1 MANTYSYIKD
11 KSTIVEGETVTY
23 TITMVPDPIM
33 PIVELL
39 YWINIGTTVA
49 ADFSDNLNSGLV
61 NLVGNTATLTR
72 TAAIDVVSDPGETLI
87 IQLRTGS
94 TSGPLVYSPDGAQVI
109 VNEFLTITGIEV
121 EVRSATHMQLER
133 IKNDPFKGP
142 DKTKVLRLLY
152 KDKVEII
159 PASDCT
165 VLKYVYRYIRKPTPV
180 SLSGNVTFSLS
191 QHTHQEIVDEAIK
204 IALEGIEGRRNQTF
218 TPIIDN
224 QKE

>member
-1 MANTYSYIKD
+1 MPTYTYTKD

-23 TITMVPDPIM
+23 SVVTTDFGTGV
-33 PIVELL
+33 L
-39 YWINIGTTVA
+39 YWTNAGTTVA
-49 ADFSDNLNSGLV
+49 ADFSDNLNSGSIAIT
-61 NLVGNTATLTR
+61 NNVGTLTR
-72 TAAIDVVSDPGETLI
+72 TAAIDIVSDAGETLI
-87 IQLRTGS
+87 VQLRTVS
-94 TSGPLVYSPDGAQVI
+94 TSGTIVFEGSTVI
-109 VNEFLTITGIEV
+109 VNDYITINGIEV

-152 KDKVEII
+152 KNYVEII

-180 SLSGNVTFSLS
+180 NVSTGVTFSLS
-191 QHTHQEIVDEAIK
+191 EHTHQEIVDEAIK
-204 IALEGIEGRRNQTF
+204 IALEGIEGKRNQTF

>member
-1 MANTYSYIKD
+1 MPTYIYTKD

-23 TITMVPDPIM
+23 SVVTTDFGTGT
-33 PIVELL
+33 L
-39 YWINIGTTVA
+39 YWTNAGTTVA
-49 ADFSDNLNSGLV
+49 ADFSDNLNSGSIAIT
-61 NLVGNTATLTR
+61 NNVGTLTR
-72 TAAIDVVSDPGETLI
+72 TAAIDIVSDAGETLI
-87 IQLRTGS
+87 VQLRTIS
-94 TSGPLVYSPDGAQVI
+94 TSGTI
-109 VNEFLTITGIEV
+109 VFEGSTVTVNDYITINGIEV

-180 SLSGNVTFSLS
+180 NVSTGVTFSLS
-191 QHTHQEIVDEAIK
+191 EHTHQEIVDEAIK
-204 IALEGIEGRRNQTF
+204 IALEGIEGKRNQTF

>member
-1 MANTYSYIKD
+1 MPTYNYTKN
-11 KSTIVEGETVTY
+11 KSVIGEGETVTY
-23 TITMVPDPIM
+23 TVVTTDFGTGT
-33 PIVELL
+33 L
-39 YWINIGTTVA
+39 YWTNSGTTVA
-49 ADFSDNLNSGLV
+49 ADFSDNLNSGSITIT
-61 NLVGNTATLTR
+61 NNTGTLTR
-72 TAAIDVVSDPGETLI
+72 TAAVDLFSDTGETLI
-87 IQLRTGS
+87 VQLRTVS
-94 TSGPLVYSPDGAQVI
+94 TSGTIVFEGSTVI
-109 VNEFLTITGIEV
+109 VNDYITINGIEV

-152 KDKVEII
+152 KNYVEII

-180 SLSGNVTFSLS
+180 NVSTGVTFSLS
-191 QHTHQEIVDEAIK
+191 EHTHQEIVDEAIK
-204 IALEGIEGRRNQTF
+204 IALEGIEGKRNQTF

>member
-1 MANTYSYIKD
+1 MPTYTYTKD

-23 TITMVPDPIM
+23 SVVTTDFGTGV
-33 PIVELL
+33 L
-39 YWINIGTTVA
+39 YWTNAGTTVA
-49 ADFSDNLNSGLV
+49 ADFSDNLNSGSITIT
-61 NLVGNTATLTR
+61 NNVGTLTR
-72 TAAIDVVSDPGETLI
+72 TAAVDIVSDAGETLI
-87 IQLRTGS
+87 VQLRTIS
-94 TSGPLVYSPDGAQVI
+94 TSGTI
-109 VNEFLTITGIEV
+109 VFEGSTVTVNDYITINGIEV

-152 KDKVEII
+152 KNYVEII

-165 VLKYVYRYIRKPTPV
+165 VLKYVYRYIKKPTPV
-180 SLSGNVTFSLS
+180 NVSTGVTFSLS
-191 QHTHQEIVDEAIK
+191 EHTHQEIVDEAIK
-204 IALEGIEGRRNQTF
+204 IALEGIEGKRNQTF

>member
-1 MANTYSYIKD
+1 MPTYTYTKD

-23 TITMVPDPIM
+23 SVVTTDFGTGV
-33 PIVELL
+33 L
-39 YWINIGTTVA
+39 YWTNAGTTVA
-49 ADFSDNLNSGLV
+49 ADFSDNLNSGSITIT
-61 NLVGNTATLTR
+61 NNVGTLTR
-72 TAAIDVVSDPGETLI
+72 TAAVDIVSDAGETLI
-87 IQLRTGS
+87 VQLRTVS
-94 TSGPLVYSPDGAQVI
+94 TSGTI
-109 VNEFLTITGIEV
+109 VFEGSTVTVNDYITINGIEV

-180 SLSGNVTFSLS
+180 NVSTGVTFSLS
-191 QHTHQEIVDEAIK
+191 EHTHQEIVDEAIK
-204 IALEGIEGRRNQTF
+204 IALEGIEGKRNQTF

>member
-1 MANTYSYIKD
+1 MPTYIYTKD

-23 TITMVPDPIM
+23 SVVTTDFGTGT
-33 PIVELL
+33 L
-39 YWINIGTTVA
+39 YWTNAGTTVA
-49 ADFSDNLNSGLV
+49 ADFSDNLNSGSIAIT
-61 NLVGNTATLTR
+61 NNVGTLTR
-72 TAAIDVVSDPGETLI
+72 TAAIDIVSDAGETLI
-87 IQLRTGS
+87 VQLRTIS
-94 TSGPLVYSPDGAQVI
+94 TSGTIVFEGSTVI
-109 VNEFLTITGIEV
+109 VNDYITINGIEV

-152 KDKVEII
+152 KNYVEII

-180 SLSGNVTFSLS
+180 NVSTGVTFSLS
-191 QHTHQEIVDEAIK
+191 EHTHQEIVDEAIK
-204 IALEGIEGRRNQTF
+204 IALEGIEGKRNQTF

>member
-1 MANTYSYIKD
+1 MPTYTYTKD

-23 TITMVPDPIM
+23 SVVTTDFGTGV
-33 PIVELL
+33 L
-39 YWINIGTTVA
+39 YWTNAGTTVA
-49 ADFSDNLNSGLV
+49 ADFSDNLNSGSIAIT
-61 NLVGNTATLTR
+61 NNVGTLTR
-72 TAAIDVVSDPGETLI
+72 TAAIDIVSDAGETLI
-87 IQLRTGS
+87 VQLRTIS
-94 TSGPLVYSPDGAQVI
+94 TSGTI
-109 VNEFLTITGIEV
+109 VFEGSTVTVNDYITINGIEV

-152 KDKVEII
+152 KNYVEII

-180 SLSGNVTFSLS
+180 NVSTGVTFSLS
-191 QHTHQEIVDEAIK
+191 EHTHQEIVDEAIK
-204 IALEGIEGRRNQTF
+204 IALEGIEGKRNQTF

>member
-1 MANTYSYIKD
+1 MSTPVTTYIYNKN
-11 KSTIVEGETVTY
+11 KSVIGEGETVTY
-23 TITMVPDPIM
+23 TIITTQFGSGT
-33 PIVELL
+33 L
-39 YWINIGTTVA
+39 YWTNAGTTVA
-49 ADFSDNLNSGLV
+49 ADFSDNLNSGSITIT
-61 NLVGNTATLTR
+61 NNIGTLTR
-72 TAAIDVVSDPGETLI
+72 TAAVDLFSDTGETLWV
-87 IQLRTGS
+87 QLRTGS
-94 TSGPLVYSPDGAQVI
+94 VDGTIVYAGSI
-109 VNEFLTITGIEV
+109 VTINDYITLSGIEV

-142 DKTKVLRLLY
+142 DRTKVLRLLY

-165 VLKYVYRYIRKPTPV
+165 VLRYVYRYIRKPTPV
-180 SLSGNVTFSLS
+180 SLSGGVTFSLS

>member
-1 MANTYSYIKD
+1 MPTYTYTKD

-23 TITMVPDPIM
+23 SVVTTDFGTGT
-33 PIVELL
+33 L
-39 YWINIGTTVA
+39 YWTNSGTTVA
-49 ADFSDNLNSGLV
+49 ADFSDNLNSGSIAIT
-61 NLVGNTATLTR
+61 NNVGTLTR
-72 TAAIDVVSDPGETLI
+72 TAAIDVVSDAGETLI
-87 IQLRTGS
+87 VQLRTIS
-94 TSGPLVYSPDGAQVI
+94 TSGTIVFEGSTVI
-109 VNEFLTITGIEV
+109 VNDYITINGIEV

-180 SLSGNVTFSLS
+180 NVSTGVTFSLS
-191 QHTHQEIVDEAIK
+191 EHTHQEIVDEAIK
-204 IALEGIEGRRNQTF
+204 IALEGIEGKRNQTF

>member
-1 MANTYSYIKD
+1 MANTYSYTKD

-23 TITMVPDPIM
+23 TITMVPDPIT
-33 PIVELL
+33 PVVEVL
-39 YWINIGTTVA
+39 YWTNSGTTVA
-49 ADFSDNLNSGLV
+49 ADFSDNLNSGIV

-87 IQLRTGS
+87 VVLRTGS
-94 TSGPLVYSPDGAQVI
+94 TSGPIVYYLDGSEVI
-109 VNEFLTITGIEV
+109 VNEFITITGIEV

-180 SLSGNVTFSLS
+180 SLSGGVTFSLS

>member
-1 MANTYSYIKD
+1 MPTYTYTKD
-11 KSTIVEGETVTY
+11 KSVIGEGETVTY
-23 TITMVPDPIM
+23 SVVTTDFGNGT
-33 PIVELL
+33 L
-39 YWINIGTTVA
+39 YWTNSGTTVA
-49 ADFSDNLNSGLV
+49 ADFSDNLNSGSITIT
-61 NLVGNTATLTR
+61 NNTGTLTR
-72 TAAIDVVSDPGETLI
+72 TAAVDLFSDTGETLI
-87 IQLRTGS
+87 VQLRTVSISGTIVFAGS
-94 TSGPLVYSPDGAQVI
+94 TVI
-109 VNEFLTITGIEV
+109 VNDYITINGIEV

-152 KDKVEII
+152 KNYVEII

-165 VLKYVYRYIRKPTPV
+165 VLKYVYRYIRKPTLV

-191 QHTHQEIVDEAIK
+191 EHTHQEIVDEAIK
-204 IALEGIEGRRNQTF
+204 IALEGIEGKRNQTF

>member
-1 MANTYSYIKD
+1 MPTYNYTKN
-11 KSTIVEGETVTY
+11 KSVIGEGETVTY
-23 TITMVPDPIM
+23 S
-33 PIVELL
+33 IVTTDFGSGTL
-39 YWINIGTTVA
+39 YWTNAGTTVA
-49 ADFSDNLNSGLV
+49 ADFSDNLNSGSIAIT
-61 NLVGNTATLTR
+61 NNVGTLTR
-72 TAAIDVVSDPGETLI
+72 TAAVDLFSDTGETLI
-87 IQLRTGS
+87 VQLRTVSISGTIVFEGS
-94 TSGPLVYSPDGAQVI
+94 TVI
-109 VNEFLTITGIEV
+109 VNDYITINGIEV
-121 EVRSATHMQLER
+121 EVRPATHMQLEL

-152 KDKVEII
+152 KNYVEII

-165 VLKYVYRYIRKPTPV
+165 VLKYVYRYIRMPAPV

-204 IALEGIEGRRNQTF
+204 IALEGIEGKRNQTF

>member
-1 MANTYSYIKD
+1 MPTYIYTKD

-23 TITMVPDPIM
+23 SVVTTDFGTGV
-33 PIVELL
+33 L
-39 YWINIGTTVA
+39 YWTNAGTTVA
-49 ADFSDNLNSGLV
+49 ADFSDNLNSGSIAIT
-61 NLVGNTATLTR
+61 NNVGTLTR
-72 TAAIDVVSDPGETLI
+72 TAAVDLFSDTGETLI
-87 IQLRTGS
+87 VQLRTVS
-94 TSGPLVYSPDGAQVI
+94 TSGTIVFEGSTVI
-109 VNEFLTITGIEV
+109 VNDYITINGIEV

-152 KDKVEII
+152 KNYVEII

-165 VLKYVYRYIRKPTPV
+165 VLKYVYRYIKKPTPV
-180 SLSGNVTFSLS
+180 NVSTGVTFSLS
-191 QHTHQEIVDEAIK
+191 EHTHQEIVDEAIK
-204 IALEGIEGRRNQTF
+204 IALEGIEGKRNQTF

>member
-1 MANTYSYIKD
+1 
-11 KSTIVEGETVTY
+11 
-23 TITMVPDPIM
+23 
-33 PIVELL
+33 
-39 YWINIGTTVA
+39 
-49 ADFSDNLNSGLV
+49 
-61 NLVGNTATLTR
+61 
-72 TAAIDVVSDPGETLI
+72 
-87 IQLRTGS
+87 
-94 TSGPLVYSPDGAQVI
+94 
-109 VNEFLTITGIEV
+109 
-121 EVRSATHMQLER
+121 MQLEM

-152 KDKVEII
+152 KNYVEII

-165 VLKYVYRYIRKPTPV
+165 VLKYVYRYIKMPTPV

-204 IALEGIEGRRNQTF
+204 IALEGIEGKRNQTF

>member
-1 MANTYSYIKD
+1 M
-11 KSTIVEGETVTY
+11 
-23 TITMVPDPIM
+23 
-33 PIVELL
+33 
-39 YWINIGTTVA
+39 
-49 ADFSDNLNSGLV
+49 FSD
-61 NLVGNTATLTR
+61 T
-72 TAAIDVVSDPGETLI
+72 GETLI
-87 IQLRTGS
+87 VQLRTVS
-94 TSGPLVYSPDGAQVI
+94 TSGTIVFEGSTVI
-109 VNEFLTITGIEV
+109 VNDYITINGIEV

-152 KDKVEII
+152 KNYVEII

-180 SLSGNVTFSLS
+180 NVSTGVTFSLS
-191 QHTHQEIVDEAIK
+191 EHTHQEIVDEAIK
-204 IALEGIEGRRNQTF
+204 IALEGIEGKRNQTF

>member
-1 MANTYSYIKD
+1 MPTYTYTKD

-23 TITMVPDPIM
+23 SVVTTDFGTGT
-33 PIVELL
+33 L
-39 YWINIGTTVA
+39 YWTNSGTTVA
-49 ADFSDNLNSGLV
+49 ADFLDNLNSGSIAIT
-61 NLVGNTATLTR
+61 NNVGTLTR
-72 TAAIDVVSDPGETLI
+72 TAAIDIVSDAGETLI
-87 IQLRTGS
+87 VQLRTVS
-94 TSGPLVYSPDGAQVI
+94 TSGTIVFEGSTVI
-109 VNEFLTITGIEV
+109 VNDYITINGIEV

-152 KDKVEII
+152 KNYVEII

-180 SLSGNVTFSLS
+180 NVSTGVTLSLSEN
-191 QHTHQEIVDEAIK
+191 THQEIVYEAIK
-204 IALEGIEGRRNQTF
+204 IALEGIEGKRNQTF